1 MAPVFV
7 LYTAPRLNGG
17 LAQNYRFN
25 KNLTDMLEE
34 FITI

>member
-17 LAQNYRFN
+17 LAQNCRFN
-25 KNLTDMLEE
+25 KNLTDMLGD